1 MNHIYLKGNNQ
12 KTLILLHGT
21 GGSEQDLIPLAKTI
35 DKNANIL
42 SLRGNVKE
50 GHMNRF
56 FRRLAFGVFDLEDVT
71 YRSNEA
77 FDFIIEA
84 STRYG
89 FDIKQTTAIG
99 YSNGANLLL
108 SMLFLKEV
116 PFEQLILSHP
126 MLTYKDKKPL
136 KQQTKT
142 LITYGNND
150 PMTSLDETQYLIKLM
165 DEALVLTTFSHQNG
179 HQLTNEEAREM
190 SRFYQS

>member
-77 FDFIIEA
+77 LDFIIEA

-89 FDIKQTTAIG
+89 FDIKKTTAIG

-179 HQLTNEEAREM
+179 HQLTNEEVREM

>member
-77 FDFIIEA
+77 LDFIIEA

-89 FDIKQTTAIG
+89 FDINQTTAIG

-150 PMTSLDETQYLIKLM
+150 PMTSLDETQYLIELM

-179 HQLTNEEAREM
+179 HQLTNEEVREM

>member
-77 FDFIIEA
+77 LDFIIEA

-89 FDIKQTTAIG
+89 FDINQTTAIG

-150 PMTSLDETQYLIKLM
+150 PMTSLDETQYLIKLL

-179 HQLTNEEAREM
+179 HQLTNEEVREM

>member
-42 SLRGNVKE
+42 SLRGSVKE

-77 FDFIIEA
+77 LDFIIEA

-89 FDIKQTTAIG
+89 FDINQTTAIG

-179 HQLTNEEAREM
+179 HQLTNEEVREM

>member
-77 FDFIIEA
+77 LDFIIEA

-89 FDIKQTTAIG
+89 FDIKRTTAIG

-142 LITYGNND
+142 LITYGIND
-150 PMTSLDETQYLIKLM
+150 PMTSLDETQYLIKLL
-165 DEALVLTTFSHQNG
+165 DDALVLTTFAHQNG
-179 HQLTNEEAREM
+179 HQLTNEEVREM

>member
-42 SLRGNVKE
+42 SLRGSVKE

-56 FRRLAFGVFDLEDVT
+56 FRRLAFGVFDLENVT

-77 FDFIIEA
+77 LDFIIEA

-89 FDIKQTTAIG
+89 FDINQTTAIG
-99 YSNGANLLL
+99 YLNGANLLL

-179 HQLTNEEAREM
+179 HQLTNEEVREM

>member
-89 FDIKQTTAIG
+89 FDINQTTAIG

-179 HQLTNEEAREM
+179 HQLTNEEVREM

>member
-77 FDFIIEA
+77 LDFIIEA

-150 PMTSLDETQYLIKLM
+150 PMTSLVETQYLIKLM

-179 HQLTNEEAREM
+179 HQLTNEEVREM